1 MQRTFDNVDTFYKDA
16 MINITGQLGNKLR
29 ALGVSVKEI
38 PTLVNNGDLVRYTS
52 NLVDGIILE
61 AYEYKGIRL
70 IEVEW
75 SKEGIKQRDI
85 NKDER
90 DIRESNT
97 EV

>member
-16 MINITGQLGNKLR
+16 MINITQQLGNKLR
-29 ALGVSVKEI
+29 ALGV
-38 PTLVNNGDLVRYTS
+38 TLDELPELINNGDVKRYTS
-52 NLVDGIILE
+52 ELVDGIILE

-90 DIRESNT
+90 ELNRTI
-97 EV
+97 

>member
-16 MINITGQLGNKLR
+16 MINITQQLGSKLR
-29 ALGVSVKEI
+29 ALGV
-38 PTLVNNGDLVRYTS
+38 TLDELPELINSGDVIRLTS
-52 NLVDGIILE
+52 DLVDGIILE

-90 DIRESNT
+90 GFNRTI
-97 EV
+97 

>member
-1 MQRTFDNVDTFYKDA
+1 MTRTFDNVDTFYKDA
-16 MINITGQLGNKLR
+16 MINITQQLGSKLR
-29 ALGVSVKEI
+29 ALGVSVNEI
-38 PTLVNNGDLVRYTS
+38 PQLIETKQLARYTS
-52 NLVDGIILE
+52 DIVDGIILE

-90 DIRESNT
+90 DIRRSN
-97 EV
+97 

>member
-16 MINITGQLGNKLR
+16 MINITQQLGNKLR
-29 ALGVSVKEI
+29 ALGV
-38 PTLVNNGDLVRYTS
+38 TLDELPELINNGDVVRLTS
-52 NLVDGIILE
+52 DLVDGIILE

-90 DIRESNT
+90 DIRYQNN
-97 EV
+97 